1 MTTASQLPGMKQGL
15 ERLFEASPAVASSAE
30 TPEGEAFGAELKRLF
45 ADGELEIEE
54 LSPELQ
60 ALLRQWLAGGAE
72 LPLPLAGGGQALPSV
87 VAGEGQSPVASFA
100 TIGGLLSQRPAGGS
114 GDALSAAMAAA
125 LDSADPEIPG
135 FDDLLA
141 LADNTR
147 QALVGANAAG
157 EALVSATGARALPAR
172 ELLAMPLPQPVGSP
186 PWGGALG
193 ERLQWMVKGDVQQV
207 ELKITPPNLG
217 PLEVR
222 LTINDD
228 KASVSFVSHHA
239 LVRDAIEAAL
249 PRLREMLAQESL
261 QLVQAEVGDGA
272 RHSPGDETG
281 NDTGTRGEQATVA
294 APAGDALEE
303 GVSVEQHA
311 GALVGKGLLDLFA

>member
-1 MTTASQLPGMKQGL
+1 M
-15 ERLFEASPAVASSAE
+15 
-30 TPEGEAFGAELKRLF
+30 F
-45 ADGELEIEE
+45 ADDKLEIEE
-54 LSPELQ
+54 LPPELQ

-72 LPLPLAGGGQALPSV
+72 LPLPLAGGGQVLPSG
-87 VAGEGQSPVASFA
+87 VAGEGQSSAASFA
-100 TIGGLLSQRPAGGS
+100 TIGNLLSQRSAGGS

-125 LDSADPEIPG
+125 LESVDSEVSG

-141 LADNTR
+141 LADNAR
-147 QALVGANAAG
+147 QSLVDASAAG
-157 EALVSATGARALPAR
+157 EALASAAGARALPAR

-207 ELKITPPNLG
+207 ELKISPPNLG

-228 KASVSFVSHHA
+228 KASVSLVSHHA

-272 RHSPGDETG
+272 QHAPGDEAG
-281 NDTGTRGEQATVA
+281 NDTGARGGQAA
-294 APAGDALEE
+294 AATPAGDALDE
-303 GVSVEQHA
+303 GVIGEQQA